1 MQIWLA
7 EDEAPQREHLA
18 ALLRQVC
25 AARGVACELRAF
37 EDGQA
42 LVDAYAPGVDLL
54 LLDIDMPGLSGMD
67 AAHRIRER
75 DERVL
80 IVFCTNLVARALDG
94 YAVAALDFLVKPITE
109 NRLDDL
115 LDKAL
120 RRLGP
125 AAPAALTHRFAPGAG
140 RNISGC
146 PVLDVLLSQKMDE
159 CSRVGAS
166 LIPCISQE
174 AIGALCALSGPD
186 LCTLYGNLLDNAI
199 EAVSALPDGEDKTVT
214 LRTNLRG
221 NLLVIR
227 TENRY
232 QGERRH
238 AGGGFSTTKADANAH
253 GYGLRSVCD
262 CVHHLGGEMT
272 LSDENRLFVVNVL
285 LPAAGG

>member
-42 LVDAYAPGVDLL
+42 LVDAYAPGV
-54 LLDIDMPGLSGMD
+54 ICSFWISTCLSGMD

-125 AAPAALTHRFAPGAG
+125 AAPAALTLHTQDTTAVVPVRDILYAETYG
-140 RNISGC
+140 RKVRLHTVCETLDLRMTLSALESHLPENAFFRIHNACLVSLAHVDRISGC
-146 PVLDVLLSQKMDE
+146 DVTIGGDILPV
-159 CSRVGAS
+159 SRHKKRDF
-166 LIPCISQE
+166 LK
-174 AIGALCALSGPD
+174 ALTSFM
-186 LCTLYGNLLDNAI
+186 
-199 EAVSALPDGEDKTVT
+199 GEQ
-214 LRTNLRG
+214 L
-221 NLLVIR
+221 
-227 TENRY
+227 
-232 QGERRH
+232 
-238 AGGGFSTTKADANAH
+238 
-253 GYGLRSVCD
+253 
-262 CVHHLGGEMT
+262 
-272 LSDENRLFVVNVL
+272 
-285 LPAAGG
+285 

>member
-109 NRLDDL
+109 NRPGRARRADAAHAGHDRRCPR
-115 LDKAL
+115 ARHSL
-120 RRLGP
+120 RR
-125 AAPAALTHRFAPGAG
+125 
-140 RNISGC
+140 
-146 PVLDVLLSQKMDE
+146 
-159 CSRVGAS
+159 
-166 LIPCISQE
+166 
-174 AIGALCALSGPD
+174 
-186 LCTLYGNLLDNAI
+186 
-199 EAVSALPDGEDKTVT
+199 
-214 LRTNLRG
+214 NLRA
-221 NLLVIR
+221 
-227 TENRY
+227 
-232 QGERRH
+232 Q
-238 AGGGFSTTKADANAH
+238 SPPAH
-253 GYGLRSVCD
+253 GL
-262 CVHHLGGEMT
+262 
-272 LSDENRLFVVNVL
+272 
-285 LPAAGG
+285 

>member
-125 AAPAALTHRFAPGAG
+125 P
-140 RNISGC
+140 
-146 PVLDVLLSQKMDE
+146 LS
-159 CSRVGAS
+159 
-166 LIPCISQE
+166 PC
-174 AIGALCALSGPD
+174 A
-186 LCTLYGNLLDNAI
+186 T
-199 EAVSALPDGEDKTVT
+199 
-214 LRTNLRG
+214 
-221 NLLVIR
+221 
-227 TENRY
+227 
-232 QGERRH
+232 
-238 AGGGFSTTKADANAH
+238 FSTPKPTGAKSACT
-253 GYGLRSVCD
+253 RSVKRSIC
-262 CVHHLGGEMT
+262 
-272 LSDENRLFVVNVL
+272 
-285 LPAAGG
+285 A

>member
-75 DERVL
+75 DERVI

-109 NRLDDL
+109 
-115 LDKAL
+115 
-120 RRLGP
+120 
-125 AAPAALTHRFAPGAG
+125 
-140 RNISGC
+140 
-146 PVLDVLLSQKMDE
+146 
-159 CSRVGAS
+159 
-166 LIPCISQE
+166 
-174 AIGALCALSGPD
+174 IGWMTCWIKR
-186 LCTLYGNLLDNAI
+186 C
-199 EAVSALPDGEDKTVT
+199 AVSARPRRRADAAHAGHDRRCPRARHS
-214 LRTNLRG
+214 LRRNLRA
-221 NLLVIR
+221 
-227 TENRY
+227 
-232 QGERRH
+232 Q
-238 AGGGFSTTKADANAH
+238 SPPAH
-253 GYGLRSVCD
+253 GL
-262 CVHHLGGEMT
+262 
-272 LSDENRLFVVNVL
+272 
-285 LPAAGG
+285 